1 MTEFLVRRFV
11 KDYNQTKRAKVRTAY
26 GVLASGVGICCN
38 LFLFLIKLFLGIF
51 LNSISVISDAFNNL
65 SDAASSII
73 SFIGV
78 KMAERPA
85 DKDHPFGHGRME
97 YVAALIVS
105 FLVIEVGW
113 TFMKSSFHKIRNP
126 QELGFHM
133 ISLIILVLSIGVKL
147 WLALFNKKL
156 GKRIGSKVMEATAAD
171 SMGDVLVTSATVVSV
186 ALYGTLGINID
197 GLIGIAVS
205 VAVILAGIGIA
216 RDTLKPLIGEAI
228 DPSLYRKIKKFVES
242 YGGILGTHD
251 LLVHSYGPSTNMA
264 SIHAEVD
271 AHGSMEEIHEV
282 IDQIE
287 REAKEQL
294 GVLLVIHM
302 DPVEQE
308 DPACVECRREVLEI
322 LDELDGRITL
332 HDFRMVNERDRLQLF
347 FDIMVPYEIEDA
359 GIGHITG
366 ELEKRLKD
374 YDSRIECVI
383 TIDKSY
389 VGGE

>member
-11 KDYNQTKRAKVRTAY
+11 EDYNQTKRAKVRTAY
-26 GVLASGVGICCN
+26 GILASGVGICCN
-38 LFLFLIKLFLGIF
+38 LFLFLMKLFLGLF
-51 LNSISVISDAFNNL
+51 LNSISVISDAVNNL

-97 YVAALIVS
+97 YVAAFIVS

-113 TFMKSSFHKIRNP
+113 TFMKTSFGKIQNP
-126 QELGFHM
+126 EELGFHM
-133 ISLIILVLSIGVKL
+133 ASLVILTLSIGVKL

-156 GKRIGSKVMEATAAD
+156 GRRIGSKVMEATAAD
-171 SMGDVLVTSATVVSV
+171 SLGDVLVTSATVVSV
-186 ALYGTLGINID
+186 ALYGAFGINID
-197 GLIGIAVS
+197 GFIGMGVS

-216 RDTLKPLIGEAI
+216 KDTLKPLIGEAI
-228 DPSLYRKIKKFVES
+228 DPTLYRRIKEFVEG
-242 YGGILGTHD
+242 YRGILGTHD

-271 AHGSMEEIHEV
+271 AHGSMEEIHEI
-282 IDQIE
+282 IDRIE

-302 DPVEQE
+302 DPVEYE
-308 DPACVECRREVLEI
+308 DPVCSARRQEVLEI

-332 HDFRMVNERDRLQLF
+332 HDFRVVDGRKQVRLF
-347 FDIMVPYEIEDA
+347 FDILVPYEMDE
-359 GIGHITG
+359 GRIGEITE
-366 ELEKRLKD
+366 ELKSRLKD
-374 YDSRIECVI
+374 YDSRTECVI
-383 TIDKSY
+383 TVDKSY
-389 VGGE
+389 VGEE

>member
-11 KDYNQTKRAKVRTAY
+11 KDYNQVKRARVRTAY

-38 LFLFLIKLFLGIF
+38 LLLFLAKLFLGIF

-65 SDAASSII
+65 SDAASSVI

-85 DKDHPFGHGRME
+85 DRDHPFGHGRME

-105 FLVIEVGW
+105 FLIIEVGW
-113 TFMKSSFHKIRNP
+113 TFMKTSFGKIRNP
-126 QELGFHM
+126 EELGFHAV
-133 ISLIILVLSIGVKL
+133 SLVILALSVGVKL
-147 WLALFNKKL
+147 WLALFNKRL
-156 GKRIGSKVMEATAAD
+156 GKRIGSRGMEATAAD
-171 SMGDVLVTSATVVSV
+171 SLGDVLVTSATAVSV
-186 ALYGTLGINID
+186 ALYGIFHINID
-197 GLIGIAVS
+197 GYIGMAVS

-216 RDTLKPLIGEAI
+216 KDTLKPLIGEAI
-228 DPSLYRKIKKFVES
+228 DPSLYRRLKEFVEG
-242 YGGILGTHD
+242 YRGILGTHD

-271 AHGSMEEIHEV
+271 AHRSMEEIHEV
-282 IDQIE
+282 VDRIE

-294 GVLLVIHM
+294 GVLLVIHV
-302 DPVEQE
+302 DPVENE
-308 DPACVECRREVLEI
+308 DPDWEAGKQEVLEI

-332 HDFRMVNERDRLQLF
+332 HDFRMVRGRERIRLF
-347 FDIMVPYEIEDA
+347 FDIVVPYEMKDEEA
-359 GIGHITG
+359 EGVKR
-366 ELEKRLKD
+366 ELEERLRL
-374 YDSRIECVI
+374 YDSQTECVI
-383 TIDKSY
+383 TVDKSY